1 MAEIKV
7 ISSKKAPAAIGPYSQ
22 AIVFGNM
29 TFLSGQLPVD
39 PTSGKIPEKVEDQA
53 TQSIANIKSILAENG
68 MNLTNVVKTTVFLS
82 DINDFAVVNKVYG
95 EHFQE
100 PYPARSCI
108 QVAAIPK
115 GCKVEIEC
123 IAAK

>member
-53 TQSIANIKSILAENG
+53 AQSIANIKSILAENG

-95 EHFQE
+95 EHFKE